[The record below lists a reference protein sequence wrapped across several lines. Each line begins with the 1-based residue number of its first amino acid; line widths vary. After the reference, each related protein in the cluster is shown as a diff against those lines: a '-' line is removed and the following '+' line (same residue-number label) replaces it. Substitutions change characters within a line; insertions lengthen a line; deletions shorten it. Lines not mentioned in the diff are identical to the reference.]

1 MEKYLK
7 NIICIFAVSLLLV
20 IVSPANKAEYVKAA
34 SQNDLIEQFSEQYGA
49 DPLIAKAVVRCES
62 KGNHSTVGDGGHS
75 NGVYQFMEETFNR
88 MAKKMGEEGLDYTSE
103 YDQLKVGTY
112 AMAHPEL
119 AKEWTTY
126 VAIQKGGTYSFYSK
140 INKKHFTIHCKV

>member
-1 MEKYLK
+1 
-7 NIICIFAVSLLLV
+7 
-20 IVSPANKAEYVKAA
+20 
-34 SQNDLIEQFSEQYGA
+34 
-49 DPLIAKAVVRCES
+49 
-62 KGNHSTVGDGGHS
+62 
-75 NGVYQFMEETFNR
+75 
-88 MAKKMGEEGLDYTSE
+88 MGEEGLDYTSE

-140 INKKHFTIHCKV
+140 INKKHLNGWTFNALNGIRYKR